1 MIASP
6 SVRGTNPTTGS
17 LQVVRLL
24 ACIASACIFTLGGL
38 VPASGTLAQDLFP
51 DKALEAAVR
60 QEVFAKRYNE
70 EPLTVEDVAKISQV
84 VAKGAG
90 IASLSGLEHCAALM
104 LVDLEENQIED
115 LSPLA
120 DLKLLQSVNLAK
132 NQIQSLE
139 ALAGLTAMQYLELSG
154 NRIEDLTPLSKMDN
168 MRSLYLS
175 DNKITSLQPIVGL
188 SKIWTLYAA
197 RNPLGEIAGIN
208 QLKWLSSLD
217 LAGSHLESL
226 DFLKGL
232 TELHYVNLEDNKISD
247 WGPLVSMAEEDA
259 AGQKRF
265 APFLRLYIHGNP
277 LEADG
282 VADQLAA
289 LRKIGTRVFVEPA
302 IPVKTDTAEAQTP

>member
-6 SVRGTNPTTGS
+6 SAPVATATHGS
-17 LQVVRLL
+17 PKASRRL
-24 ACIASACIFTLGGL
+24 ASIAISCVIGLGGL
-38 VPASGTLAQDLFP
+38 MTASGTLAEDLFP

-60 QEVFAKRYNE
+60 QEVFAKRYND
-70 EPLTVEDVAKISQV
+70 EPLTVEEVAKISQV

-90 IASLSGLEHCAALM
+90 IKSLAGLEHCAALM
-104 LVDLEENQIED
+104 LIDLEDNHIED

-132 NQIQSLE
+132 NQIRSL
-139 ALAGLTAMQYLELSG
+139 APLAGLTAMQYLELSG
-154 NRIEDLTPLSKMDN
+154 NQIEDLAPLAEMSN

-197 RNPLGEIAGIN
+197 RNPLGEMAGIN

-217 LAGSHLESL
+217 LAGSHIESL
-226 DFLKGL
+226 DFLTGL
-232 TELHYVNLEDNKISD
+232 TELHYVNLEQNKISD
-247 WGPLVSMAEEDA
+247 WGPLVRMAEEDA

-265 APFLRLYIHGNP
+265 APFLRLYIHGNQ

-302 IPVKTDTAEAQTP
+302 IPVKTETAEAQTP

>member
-6 SVRGTNPTTGS
+6 SVRVATATLS
-17 LQVVRLL
+17 LLKVVRLN
-24 ACIASACIFTLGGL
+24 ACIASICIVSLGGGL
-38 VPASGTLAQDLFP
+38 SASATLAQDLFP

-60 QEVFAKRYNE
+60 QEVFAKRYND

-90 IASLSGLEHCAALM
+90 ITSLSGLEHCAALM
-104 LVDLEENQIED
+104 LVDLEDNQIED

-132 NQIQSLE
+132 NQIRSLE
-139 ALAGLTAMQYLELSG
+139 PLVGLTAMQYLELSG
-154 NRIEDLTPLSKMDN
+154 NHIEDVSPLSKMDN

-175 DNKITSLQPIVGL
+175 DNKLTSLEPIVGL

-197 RNPLGEIAGIN
+197 RNPLGEITGIN

-217 LAGSHLESL
+217 LAGSHIESL

-232 TELHYVNLEDNKISD
+232 TELHYVNLEGNKISD

-282 VADQLAA
+282 VADQLAQ

-302 IPVKTDTAEAQTP
+302 IPVKTDSAEAEAP